1 MIYRKQIVFTNLIL
15 NNFKLEFKYFIFE
28 IWMKSGKKIFLF
40 SNKYRSLPS
49 TTKGRWTRR
58 VEVSVKCKVLELM
71 CRRWLW
77 ENIEDNKYKDDIKP
91 IKHDMNKIDTILEKY
106 LSTFLTAFINQ
117 VPVAINAV

>member
-1 MIYRKQIVFTNLIL
+1 
-15 NNFKLEFKYFIFE
+15 
-28 IWMKSGKKIFLF
+28 MKSGKKIFLF

-91 IKHDMNKIDTILEKY
+91 IKHDMYKIDTILEKY
-106 LSTFLTAFINQ
+106 LSTFLTTFINQ

>member
-77 ENIEDNKYKDDIKP
+77 ENIEDNKYKSDIKP